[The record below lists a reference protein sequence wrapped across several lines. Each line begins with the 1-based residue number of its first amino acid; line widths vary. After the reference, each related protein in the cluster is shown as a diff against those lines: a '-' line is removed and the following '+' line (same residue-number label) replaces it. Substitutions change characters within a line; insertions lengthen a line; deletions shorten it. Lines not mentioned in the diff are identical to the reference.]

1 MITTSTSVRGA
12 IDGVALSNVTRTGM
26 AGAARTLT
34 REAAADGIT
43 GHNVLA
49 APILTDCM
57 RALLAAEPDLHTA
70 IAARGARNPSGRV
83 GDPAREGDRGACLA
97 SNRAA
102 FITGLA
108 VFMDGGERR
117 VVG

>member
-12 IDGVALSNVTRTGM
+12 IDGMALSSVTRTGV

-34 REAAADGIT
+34 REAAADRIT
-43 GHNVLA
+43 RHNVLA
-49 APILTDCM
+49 APILT
-57 RALLAAEPDLHTA
+57 
-70 IAARGARNPSGRV
+70 
-83 GDPAREGDRGACLA
+83 DRGACLA

-102 FITGLA
+102 FITGVA
-108 VFMDGGERR
+108 VFIAGGGRR